1 MKNVALN
8 TLKYTGIVTLSQYVG
23 NKKVEIARVDNAGTN
38 ILFEFFSDCLL
49 GYFDFARKNRPTK
62 IMLLQYDIDKKAYI
76 NKSGYIT
83 YTNVEKVYNES
94 EGIVR
99 YSFTVTRDILEGN
112 TFDSIGLYA
121 NSTKINDYENY
132 AAIVKLTEDEIT
144 NQSLVASTALIVDWE
159 LHISNKA

>member
-23 NKKVEIARVDNAGTN
+23 NKKVEIAQVYNAGTN

-49 GYFDFARKNRPTK
+49 GYFDFAQKNRPTK

-121 NSTKINDYENY
+121 KSTKINDYENY